1 MSTCFQRNF
10 FKGDIAMHHN
20 SSEKGQALII
30 IALAAIVLFG
40 FAALAIDGSRIFSDK
55 RHAQNAADT
64 SALAGALAYTR
75 NDHAGDDDDDD
86 GGGGMNVIRTAARD
100 RATSNGYDDGATN
113 DVTVTATDVPSGGC
127 PGNVAGK
134 DITVEIVSNVNT
146 TFARVIGRTQVT
158 NVVTATTRA
167 CGFYQAS
174 LFDGNAVVGL
184 NPSITNCAFDSGQS
198 NSAHWAVEGG
208 GIFSNGCAHSKNNN
222 SVDLIDG
229 CVTSVGSA
237 SNFSCQQPFQI
248 SQAKSYPAYVLEIM
262 PPNPCDGTA
271 GDVGLAP
278 PASGSTFNNGV
289 YCISNLDAYDQKD
302 VILNNATLYV
312 TDTDFNLKF
321 AGGGGFSG
329 TPSSSGDFM
338 NYYMVI
344 AYDSTP
350 CPAFNDNDSQII
362 QFRGNGN
369 GTFSGTILAPSAC
382 LDLRG
387 NGDTNGI
394 HSQIIGYNVS
404 SNGNAGGN
412 SGDES
417 VYINFQEDENHKI
430 PVYPSISLL
439 R

>member
-1 MSTCFQRNF
+1 
-10 FKGDIAMHHN
+10 MHHN

-64 SALAGALAYTR
+64 SSLAGALAYTR
-75 NDHAGDDDDDD
+75 NDHAADDDDDDD

-113 DVTVTATDVPSGGC
+113 DVTVTAIDVPSGGC
-127 PGNVAGK
+127 PGNVSGK

-167 CGFYQAS
+167 CGFHQAS

-198 NSAHWAVEGG
+198 NSAHWTVEGG

-222 SVDLIDG
+222 SVDLVDG
-229 CVTSVGSA
+229 CVTSVGSS
-237 SNFSCQQPFQI
+237 SNFTCQQPFQI

-302 VILNNATLYV
+302 IVLNNATLYV

-329 TPSSSGDFM
+329 TPTSSGDFM

-350 CPAFNDNDSQII
+350 CPAFNDNNSQVI
-362 QFRGNGN
+362 QYRGNGH

-387 NGDTNGI
+387 NGDTNGM

-417 VYINFQEDENHKI
+417 VYINFQADENHQI

-439 R
+439 QSTIS

>member
-1 MSTCFQRNF
+1 
-10 FKGDIAMHHN
+10 MHQH

-30 IALAAIVLFG
+30 ITLAAVILFG
-40 FAALAIDGSRIFSDK
+40 FAALAIDGSMVFSDK

-75 NDHAGDDDDDD
+75 NTNADDDDDD
-86 GGGGMNVIRTAARD
+86 DDGGGMNVIRTAARD

-113 DVTVTATDVPSGGC
+113 NVTVTVTDVPSGEC

-134 DITVEIVSNVNT
+134 DITVDIVSYVNT

-158 NVVTATTRA
+158 NAVTATTRA

-184 NPSITNCAFDSGQS
+184 NPSITNCAFHSGQS
-198 NSAHWAVEGG
+198 NSAHWKLKGG
-208 GIFSNGCAHSKNNN
+208 GIFSNGCAYSKNNN

-229 CVTSVGSA
+229 CVTSVGSS
-237 SNFSCQQPFQI
+237 SNFACQQPFQI
-248 SQAKSYPAYVLEIM
+248 SQAKLYPDYVLEIM
-262 PPNPCDGTA
+262 PPNPCDGTP

-289 YCISNLDAYDQKD
+289 YCISDLDAYDQED
-302 VILNNATLYV
+302 IILNNATLYV

-350 CPAFNDNDSQII
+350 CPAFNDNNSQVI
-362 QFRGNGN
+362 QYRGNGS

-394 HSQIIGYNVS
+394 HTQIIGYNVT

-412 SGDES
+412 SDDES

-430 PVYPSISLL
+430 PVYPTISLL

>member
-1 MSTCFQRNF
+1 
-10 FKGDIAMHHN
+10 MHHN

-86 GGGGMNVIRTAARD
+86 DGGGGMNVIRTAARD

-113 DVTVTATDVPSGGC
+113 DVTVTAIDVPSGGC
-127 PGNVAGK
+127 PGNVSGK

-158 NVVTATTRA
+158 NVVTATSRA

-198 NSAHWAVEGG
+198 NSAHWKIEGG
-208 GIFSNGCAHSKNNN
+208 GIFSNGCAHSKNND
-222 SVDLIDG
+222 SVDLVDG
-229 CVTSVGSA
+229 CVTSVGSS

-289 YCISNLDAYDQKD
+289 YCISDLDAYDQKD
-302 VILNNATLYV
+302 IILNNATLYV

-329 TPSSSGDFM
+329 TPTSGGDFM

-344 AYDSTP
+344 AYDPTP
-350 CPAFNDNDSQII
+350 CPGFNDNNSQVI
-362 QFRGNGN
+362 QYRGNGQ

-430 PVYPSISLL
+430 PVYPSISML